1 MNLGPVL
8 TLAISSFA
16 KDVLKRSLPKVEIQG
31 LPSKIRLHYKRATFP
46 QTFDVEESLSFSLQT
61 FERSLERGERVT
73 LFLSQDIC
81 YLSQIICLL
90 GHVLVITQL
99 F

>member
-73 LFLSQDIC
+73 LFLSQDGTIH
-81 YLSQIICLL
+81 QMICLL